1 MAVKFDS
8 IPEHARARGFLNAS
22 ILTKDGRKVSL
33 GALILREANPKH
45 QKLAEVISGMS
56 DAELTKWLVK
66 RLTVNYRPNVSSEDI
81 EDWEF

>member
-1 MAVKFDS
+1 MAVKLDS
-8 IPEHARARGFLNAS
+8 IPEHARAKGFLNAS

-33 GALILREANPKH
+33 GALVLREANPRH
-45 QKLAEVISGMS
+45 CKLADVISGMS